1 MSFHDQQ
8 YSEKRDFIRMTVET
22 PATLTVAGIAEP
34 LAVQCQ
40 DLSSQGVQVTTASEI
55 PSGTRV
61 VLSIP
66 SPTPNLPG
74 LEGKGEVVRCA
85 ANTEGGFTLGVR
97 FDQLD

>member
-1 MSFHDQQ
+1 MSFHDQK

-22 PATLTVAGIAEP
+22 PATLAATDFPEG

-40 DLSSQGVQVTTASEI
+40 DLSSQGVQVAAPREV
-55 PSGTRV
+55 PAGTQV

-74 LEGKGEVVRCA
+74 LEGKGEVVRCTPDDA
-85 ANTEGGFTLGVR
+85 GGFTLGVR
-97 FDQLD
+97 FDQLG